1 MLKEAG
7 EHRDLR
13 LNLGGFAWE
22 AIRDQAAEEGMTV
35 EEIISF
41 SVLYYLADCD
51 SGRIARCAA
60 GSPLS
65 RSAVARL
72 LGAVAA
78 ATPRGRRRD

>member
-22 AIRDQAAEEGMTV
+22 AIRDAAADEGVTV
-35 EEIISF
+35 EELVTF

-51 SGRIARCAA
+51 SGRIARDTRC
-60 GSPLS
+60 SPYP
-65 RSAVARL
+65 AVR
-72 LGAVAA
+72 
-78 ATPRGRRRD
+78 